1 MWVSSLPLSRRIPS
15 LWPRNRDHATGLP
28 GPRLTI
34 VALLPPNGNGR
45 RARSVSYPPRVPEE
59 PLDRLTLQDEMYLR
73 VEARGAPMHVAGLV
87 FLDASPLVD
96 SRGAVRLDAIR
107 ARVNA
112 RLSPRL
118 RQVLLRTGLGEG
130 PQVWVDD
137 PDFDISGHIRARPVP
152 TPADEASLL
161 KVVAELNEPPLARS
175 RPLWE
180 LWMLSGLPEGRLAM
194 LIRLHHVVAD
204 GIAALALLGSW
215 FDFDADPVSEAS
227 HDRDPEPAPSRRELF
242 DDNRQRIAR
251 HIAKGASSLL
261 HPTRWL
267 PEAAATARTAVGA
280 LSEGF
285 APRTSLNGPV
295 GSRRRL
301 LLARADLGRV
311 KAVAHAH
318 GAKVNDVV
326 LAAIAGGARALLQHR
341 GEATDV
347 ELRAMV
353 PVSERSSED
362 RSSGGNLLAVIVVP
376 LPVGERDAIRRLER
390 IAQDTLERKKR
401 PIRQW
406 DQFPTAITAV
416 MNHQRLVNLFT
427 SNMSGPTVPWYFAG
441 ARVLEMFQIAPV
453 QGNVALNVGVLSYD
467 GSLGIDMVGD
477 ADVIQ
482 DLDSF
487 ADGLHATLEELG
499 VV

>member
-1 MWVSSLPLSRRIPS
+1 
-15 LWPRNRDHATGLP
+15 
-28 GPRLTI
+28 
-34 VALLPPNGNGR
+34 
-45 RARSVSYPPRVPEE
+45 
-59 PLDRLTLQDEMYLR
+59 
-73 VEARGAPMHVAGLV
+73 MHVAGLV
-87 FLDASPLVD
+87 FLDAGPLVD
-96 SRGAVRLDAIR
+96 AGGAVRLDAVR
-107 ARVNA
+107 AHVES

-118 RQVLLRTGLGEG
+118 LQVLVRTGLGEG
-130 PQVWVDD
+130 PQIWVDE
-137 PDFDISGHIRARPVP
+137 PAFDIAAHVRTRSVP
-152 TPADEASLL
+152 SPGDEASLL
-161 KVVAELNEPPLARS
+161 GVVEELNEPPLPRS

-180 LWMLSGLPEGRLAM
+180 LWLLSGLSDGRLAM

-204 GIAALALLGSW
+204 GIAALAMLGSW
-215 FDFDADPVSEAS
+215 FDFDAVPVAQAT
-227 HDRDPEPAPSRRELF
+227 HDREPEPAPSRRELL
-242 DDNRQRIAR
+242 DDNRRRIAR
-251 HIAKGASSLL
+251 HIANGASSVL

-267 PEAAATARTAVGA
+267 PEATAAARTAVGA

-318 GAKVNDVV
+318 GAKVNDVA
-326 LAAIAGGARALLQHR
+326 LAAIAGGARALLEHR

-353 PVSERSSED
+353 PVSERSSAD
-362 RSSGGNLLAVIVVP
+362 RSSGGNLVSVIVVP
-376 LPVGERDAIRRLER
+376 LPVAEPDAVLRLER
-390 IAQDTLERKKR
+390 IARSTAERKKR
-401 PIRQW
+401 PVRQW

-416 MNHQRLVNLFT
+416 MNHQRFVNLAS
-427 SNMSGPTVPWYFAG
+427 SNMPGPTVPWYFAG
-441 ARVLEMFQIAPV
+441 ARVREMFQIGPV
-453 QGNVALNVGVLSYD
+453 QGNVALNVGVLSYA
-467 GSLGIDMVGD
+467 GRLGFDIVGD
-477 ADVIQ
+477 ADVIP

>member
-1 MWVSSLPLSRRIPS
+1 M
-15 LWPRNRDHATGLP
+15 
-28 GPRLTI
+28 
-34 VALLPPNGNGR
+34 
-45 RARSVSYPPRVPEE
+45 SYPPRVPDE

-73 VEARGAPMHVAGLV
+73 VEARGAPMHVAGLL
-87 FLDASPLVD
+87 FLDGGPLLD
-96 SRGAVRLDAIR
+96 ERGAVRLDAIR
-107 ARVNA
+107 AHVNE

-137 PDFDISGHIRARPVP
+137 PDFDIAAHVRTRSVP
-152 TPADEASLL
+152 SPDDEASLL
-161 KVVAELNEPPLARS
+161 GVVEELNEPSLPRS

-180 LWMLSGLPEGRLAM
+180 LWLLSGLSNGRLAM

-204 GIAALALLGSW
+204 GIAALALLGDW
-215 FDFDADPVSEAS
+215 FDFDADPVAQAFP
-227 HDRDPEPAPSRRELF
+227 DGKPGPAPSRRDLL
-242 DDNRQRIAR
+242 DDNRRRIAR
-251 HIAKGASSLL
+251 HMAKGASSLL

-280 LSEGF
+280 LSEGL

-318 GAKVNDVV
+318 GAKVNDVA
-326 LAAIAGGARALLQHR
+326 LAAIAGGARALLEHR

-353 PVSERSSED
+353 PVSERSPGG
-362 RSSGGNLLAVIVVP
+362 RLRGGNLLAVIVVP
-376 LPVGERDAIRRLER
+376 LPVGERDAVRRLER

-416 MNHQRLVNLFT
+416 MNHQRFVNLFT
-427 SNMSGPTVPWYFAG
+427 SNMPGPTVPWYFAG

-477 ADVIQ
+477 ADVIP
-482 DLDSF
+482 DLESF

-499 VV
+499 VA